1 MVVIITLNILK
12 EQFMKISHNLRT
24 YSVAFVIFGLFTL
37 AGCAWFS
44 NSDKV
49 ASCNSSDVLLE
60 IDGKPALT
68 VQEYEDQLEMARKSN
83 AQIDMLLQM
92 MPNAEKDII
101 FRGMTTAKLMQAW
114 AQKEGV
120 DATPEFKKQ
129 QKQLHEAM
137 DSQLY
142 MKHFDDAHPV
152 QVSDSDVSNYY
163 ESKKD
168 VIPALT
174 LTPGGTEITFV
185 RFENKNKAESFLT
198 KVKDVKKVAAF
209 KTFATDIKQ
218 NANEAVINPTSP
230 FAESIKNAVL
240 DIKKLPSVH
249 LVKADENSYWVIL
262 ATGKSQ
268 AKYRD
273 LKTPEIYQ
281 GLKKMLTDERKGQ
294 QLEVVIDDLKQKLN
308 VVEHTKYF
316 ENKAAQKSENLQN
329 LSDEALDQQ
338 VPSKV

>member
-1 MVVIITLNILK
+1 
-12 EQFMKISHNLRT
+12 MKNLHNLRT
-24 YSVAFVIFGLFTL
+24 YSGALVILGLFSL

-44 NSDKV
+44 KSDNV

-68 VQEYEDQLEMARKSN
+68 VQEYEDQLDMARKSN

-114 AQKEGV
+114 AQKEGI
-120 DATPEFKKQ
+120 DSSAEFKKQ

-152 QVSDSDVSNYY
+152 EVSDSDVSNYY

-168 VIPALT
+168 IIPALT
-174 LTPGGTEITFV
+174 LTPGGTTISFV
-185 RFENKNKAESFLT
+185 RFDNKNKAENFLT
-198 KVKDVKKVAAF
+198 KAKDVKKIAAF
-209 KTFATDIKQ
+209 KTLATEIKQ
-218 NANEAVINPTSP
+218 DANDAVINSTSP

-240 DIKKLPSVH
+240 DIKKFPSVH
-249 LVKADENSYWVIL
+249 LIKADESSYWVVI
-262 ATGKSQ
+262 ATGKSE

-294 QLEVVIDDLKQKLN
+294 QLETVIDDLKQKLN

-316 ENKAAQKSENLQN
+316 ENKANQKSENLQN
-329 LSDEALDQQ
+329 MSDEALDQQ
-338 VPSKV
+338 APIKV